1 MDPHRWHAGRQNV
14 RLETEL
20 RAARDDRDRSVARA
34 NKDVAH
40 FKAEISL
47 AADKLS
53 RAEAQL
59 SAAVA
64 AAQSASDANEGEV
77 ADLEQRLL
85 AMQALLDTANG
96 RLDAQSAS
104 FDTLQRSHAV
114 LEAGARAGAEKL
126 ALYEKRATLADESL
140 SDARAQLVA
149 LTKTHELMKSAETR
163 RVQAFAA
170 EKAQLEKALQDS
182 LDKSDNLAA
191 QLSAAQTAGATVA
204 SGLEEAQ
211 GRVQVLEGDMASLL
225 AQEGEMRAALGE
237 TKAVLLKVTADY
249 KQRMGEA
256 ALVARELK
264 AAEQALQQGQ
274 RDLAAE
280 RAAVGALKQQVAA
293 VTARA
298 DRSASAGLTLQ
309 RNLTTRE
316 EEVATRA
323 AALMALATSLEPGLS
338 AAAATGGSAEAE
350 QVQRVVDLQRQLA
363 ELTESRV
370 KALGGGGG
378 AASSSAASSSS
389 GTDKGSSGGGG
400 AAGDNVEGENSGEG
414 GGVGDFEALASELE
428 AARAAQAVLDGLADQ
443 HAASVD
449 FSGENGNEVGNF
461 EDGGQ
466 GQLFDDTVLMSET
479 ERILGLI
486 DNVEQQG
493 SSRPTSQARP

>member
-1 MDPHRWHAGRQNV
+1 MAQLDPHRWHAGRQNV

-64 AAQSASDANEGEV
+64 AAQSASAANEGEV

-104 FDTLQRSHAV
+104 YDALQRSHAV
-114 LEAGARAGAEKL
+114 LEAGSRAGAEKL

-170 EKAQLEKALQDS
+170 EKAQMEKTLQES
-182 LDKSDNLAA
+182 LDKSDGLAA
-191 QLSAAQTAGATVA
+191 QLAAAQSAGATVS

-264 AAEQALQQGQ
+264 AAEQTMQQSQ

-280 RAAVGALKQQVAA
+280 RAAVAALKEQVAA

-309 RNLTTRE
+309 RNLATRE

-338 AAAATGGSAEAE
+338 AAAATGGSEEAE

-370 KALGGGGG
+370 KSLGGKASASGGSEKSSGNGGENSAEGGGGGG
-378 AASSSAASSSS
+378 A
-389 GTDKGSSGGGG
+389 
-400 AAGDNVEGENSGEG
+400 
-414 GGVGDFEALASELE
+414 GDFEALASELE

-449 FSGENGNEVGNF
+449 FSGENANG
-461 EDGGQ
+461 DGGSMNDAGQ

-486 DNVEQQG
+486 DNVEQQ
-493 SSRPTSQARP
+493 STSRPASQARP